1 MRPSRVPADGADRPP
16 VDGLPVEFRVE
27 VEPDREVVRVCPI
40 GDVDLNTV
48 DEVRAQMEGLTAAGF
63 KRLVLDLRGTTF
75 LDSTGLRL
83 VLDAHSASA
92 NDGFEFAVIAG
103 PPEVQCAFEV
113 AGLDSRLPFVEP
125 GSGRDGDG
133 RA

>member
-1 MRPSRVPADGADRPP
+1 VSADGSDRPP
-16 VDGLPVEFRVE
+16 VDDIPIEFRVE

-40 GDVDLNTV
+40 GDVDLSTV
-48 DEVRAQMEGLTAAGF
+48 DEVRAQVEDLTAAGF
-63 KRLVLDLRGTTF
+63 KRVVLDLRQTTF

-92 NDGFEFAVIAG
+92 DDGTEFAVIAG
-103 PPEVQCAFEV
+103 PPEVQRAFEL

-125 GSGRDGDG
+125 GGVTSVE
-133 RA
+133 